1 MNVEHPPDKLLI
13 LSRCARTLYG
23 FRRSLAQRAAECG
36 YSVRLAGAGGD
47 GFDDRLI
54 KEGFQFRPVPISFRG
69 LDPVRDLWLFA
80 ALVRLMLKERP
91 RVVHCFTIKPVI
103 YGTVAAWITRV
114 PVRVVTI
121 TGLGHAFISG
131 HAILRT
137 LIEQLYRLSLHR
149 AHTVFFQNPEDL
161 ALFVERRLVQR
172 EQARLVPGSGVDL
185 HHFPQTP
192 LPMLSSANPRFLM
205 IARLLKEKG
214 IGEFIEA
221 ARIVKRSRPGVSF
234 QLVGGV
240 DTRNPSQLTEAEFE
254 ALNYDNVVDWVGE
267 VGDVRPFIAGADIVV
282 LPSYREGVPRSLLE
296 GAAMGRALLAADT
309 PGCREIAKHDVTG
322 LLVPP
327 RDPSALADAMKRL
340 LENSQLVAIFGQS
353 ARRLVESH
361 FDETIVLSLMLRA
374 YNIRHEPPIKGASD
388 SRGD

>member
-1 MNVEHPPDKLLI
+1 MNVEHRPARLLI
-13 LSRCARTLYG
+13 ISRCARTLYG
-23 FRRSLAQRAAECG
+23 FRRSLALRAAECG

-69 LDPVRDLWLFA
+69 LDPVRDLGLFA

-103 YGTVAAWITRV
+103 YGTVAAWIARV

-131 HAILRT
+131 HAILRR
-137 LIEQLYRLSLHR
+137 LIEQLYRFSLNR
-149 AHTVFFQNPEDL
+149 AHTVFFQNSEDL
-161 ALFVERRLVQR
+161 ALFVERRLVR
-172 EQARLVPGSGVDL
+172 RDQARLVPGSGVDL
-185 HHFPQTP
+185 HHYPQTP
-192 LPMLSSANPRFLM
+192 LPMLSGANPRFLM

-221 ARIVKRSRPGVSF
+221 ARIVKQTAPNVSF

-240 DTRNPSQLTEAEFE
+240 DTRNPSRLTEAEFA
-254 ALNYDNVVDWVGE
+254 ALNHDGVVDWVGE
-267 VGDVRPFIAGADIVV
+267 VDDVRPFIASADMVV

-296 GAAMGRALLAADT
+296 GGAMGRALLAADT
-309 PGCREIAKHDVTG
+309 TGCREIVRHEVTG

-327 RDPSALADAMKRL
+327 RDSIALADAMMRL
-340 LENSQLVAIFGQS
+340 LGKPRLVAALGEA
-353 ARRLVESH
+353 ARMLIERE
-361 FDETIVLSLMLRA
+361 FDETIVLNLTLRA
-374 YNIRHEPPIKGASD
+374 YET
-388 SRGD
+388 